1 MIKVMDV
8 VDSGKGVGVFMPVF
22 DIKREIT
29 HFEYRMNFLFE
40 MQKNSPEIF
49 KYFLEFSN
57 HNILSLFVLGKLQYS
72 EEIKDLYR

>member
-1 MIKVMDV
+1 MIKV
-8 VDSGKGVGVFMPVF
+8 
-22 DIKREIT
+22 REIT